1 MAKIEMK
8 NWVKRMVERHAQVVV
23 EINKAN
29 EFLNN
34 ALNNKDVNKVTVANL
49 ALVVRD
55 LKNLAKD
62 YEIILHNENVEFTP
76 DQVDSLTAEETF
88 PVHPWWK
95 EHNIKIT
102 SYRIFNNIFK
112 KYSGKSS
119 RNSCGN

>member
-23 EINKAN
+23 EINNAN

-34 ALNNKDVNKVTVANL
+34 ALNDEKVSKTTAANL

-62 YEIILHNENVEFTP
+62 YEVILHNENIEFTT
-76 DQVDSLTAEETF
+76 DGEYYIKLAHIEET
-88 PVHPWWK
+88 
-95 EHNIKIT
+95 
-102 SYRIFNNIFK
+102 
-112 KYSGKSS
+112 KSEE
-119 RNSCGN
+119 NHEQDN